1 MMLRLAA
8 GGLAGLLLLAA
19 CAPSPGSPAP
29 TGAPAATESV
39 ASASPSE
46 PQEEGTQAAPTAAET
61 PSSSPAA
68 SRTAEPSEAPTPSTS
83 PAETVISP
91 TAEPTGKASAS
102 GWVVVD
108 RKVSTE
114 AEADAA
120 GLPSAVT
127 QYVKSRLAE
136 PCNVQ
141 FTLFTVHPDG
151 YLVADES
158 GICAGAALFVYG
170 PDDSGRVSELVE
182 FTSVQPCSSFRNVEV
197 PTGVPKTKLLPD
209 GLVCNDGGAK
219 SY

>member
-1 MMLRLAA
+1 MLRLAA

-29 TGAPAATESV
+29 TGAPTPSESV
-39 ASASPSE
+39 ATASPSE
-46 PQEEGTQAAPTAAET
+46 PEDEGTEAAPTASEP
-61 PSSSPAA
+61 PSSSPEA
-68 SRTAEPSEAPTPSTS
+68 SPTPEPSEAPTPSPS

-91 TAEPTGKASAS
+91 TAEPTAKATPASA
-102 GWVVVD
+102 WVVVD
-108 RKVSTE
+108 RKVSTQS
-114 AEADAA
+114 EADAA

-141 FTLFTVHPDG
+141 FNLFAVHPDG

-182 FTSVQPCSSFRNVEV
+182 FTSVQPCSEFRKADV
-197 PTGVPKTKLLPD
+197 PDGVPKTKLLPD